1 MVFQEVV
8 GPPVIA
14 RQREVQPDS
23 STHSPETLNKSVYF
37 SGLRFL
43 IC

>member
-1 MVFQEVV
+1 MLFQEVV
-8 GPPVIA
+8 GPPVIG

-23 STHSPETLNKSVYF
+23 STHHSETLNESVHF
-37 SGLRFL
+37 SDLRFL